1 MVNLTYLNDA
11 SVFWNLKTRYQAK
24 MIHTYSGIFACSAIL
39 VYIHLFTRTGL
50 FVIVINPYKRYPI
63 YTHRVCKIYLGKRRN
78 EAPPHLWSIAE
89 VAYRNMLTG
98 GFTTLKLF
106 AATYFLQLRRTMPS

>member
-1 MVNLTYLNDA
+1 
-11 SVFWNLKTRYQAK
+11 
-24 MIHTYSGIFACSAIL
+24 MIH
-39 VYIHLFTRTGL
+39 VQTGL
-50 FVIVINPYKRYPI
+50 FVIVINPYKRFPI

-98 GFTTLKLF
+98 GFK
-106 AATYFLQLRRTMPS
+106 A